1 MGVFA
6 LQSSFRLTGC
16 FLFFFVVSLLVVM
29 SGIVHGELEEG
40 WSIHNFKRE
49 YSLSLAVGAHISGST

>member
-1 MGVFA
+1 M
-6 LQSSFRLTGC
+6 
-16 FLFFFVVSLLVVM
+16 FFFVVSLLVVM

-40 WSIHNFKRE
+40 WSIHNFKHE